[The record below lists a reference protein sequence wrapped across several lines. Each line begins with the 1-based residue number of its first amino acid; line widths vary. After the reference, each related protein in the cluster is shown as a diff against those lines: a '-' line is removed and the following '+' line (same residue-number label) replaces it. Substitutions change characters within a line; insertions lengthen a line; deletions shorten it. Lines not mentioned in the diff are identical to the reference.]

1 MSVPVRDGII
11 DLNQIGKHYTFYSK
25 MHFSGIQL
33 GNASLT
39 GNAGRGW
46 RG

>member
-11 DLNQIGKHYTFYSK
+11 DLNQIMKHYTTYSK
-25 MHFSGIQL
+25 MHFSGIQVC
-33 GNASLT
+33 NVSLT